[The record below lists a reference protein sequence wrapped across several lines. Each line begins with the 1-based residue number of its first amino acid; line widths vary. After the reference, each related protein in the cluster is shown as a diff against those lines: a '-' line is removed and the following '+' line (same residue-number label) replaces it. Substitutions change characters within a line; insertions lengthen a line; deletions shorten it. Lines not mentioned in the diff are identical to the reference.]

1 MKNRLKIERAIK
13 QLTQQQLADMIGVTR
28 QTINAIE
35 TNRFVPSTL
44 LALKLSEVFEKTV
57 NELFTLD
64 SGD

>member
-1 MKNRLKIERAIK
+1 MNNTLKVNRAIK
-13 QLTQQQLADMIGVTR
+13 QLTQQQLADLIGVTR

-44 LALKLSEVFEKTV
+44 LALKLSAVFGKSV

-64 SGD
+64 HND